1 MTDAAVPARS
11 PAPVRLLRTLA
22 IAAAAML
29 AVVLIGAAAGALFGL
44 GGQPAPA
51 PRNPF
56 GVGLREGGAAGNGL
70 VAWIFEVQSAF
81 SRAMT
86 GALRALKTEGG
97 AAWSLVALAFAY
109 GVFHAAGPGHGKAVV
124 ASYVLASERALM
136 RGLRISFAAAMLQ
149 ATVAVALVSVL
160 ALIFAATAR
169 TMTQVAGWIETASFA
184 AVAAVGAVLLW
195 RKARSLGDLL
205 AARKDAAGHD
215 HAHAHHH
222 HAHHDHGHHHHDHD
236 HGHDHGHAH
245 HHAADCGCGHS
256 HAPVVAENAP
266 LHEAAG
272 AVVAAGLRP
281 CSGAIVVLVFALS
294 QGLYAWGVV
303 AAFAMGLGVAI
314 TTGALASLAVL
325 AKASARRL
333 AGGDENPRAV
343 LAVRG
348 LETAAA
354 AAVLALGASLLIG
367 AAAA

>member
-1 MTDAAVPARS
+1 MTDAAVPARK
-11 PAPVRLLRTLA
+11 PAPARLMRTLA
-22 IAAAAML
+22 IAAAALL
-29 AVVLIGAAAGALFGL
+29 AVVLIGAAAGALFGF
-44 GGQPAPA
+44 GAAPVPA

-56 GVGLREGGAAGNGL
+56 GVGLREGGTAGNGL
-70 VAWIFEVQSAF
+70 VAWIFDVQSAF

-195 RKARSLGDLL
+195 RKAGSLGDLV
-205 AARKDAAGHD
+205 AARKDAAALAHAHD
-215 HAHAHHH
+215 HGHAHHH
-222 HAHHDHGHHHHDHD
+222 HAHDHAHHHHHHHHDH
-236 HGHDHGHAH
+236 G
-245 HHAADCGCGHS
+245 HAADCGCGHS

-266 LHEAAG
+266 LREAAG
-272 AVVAAGLRP
+272 AVLAAGLRP

-294 QGLYAWGVV
+294 QGLYVWGVV

-325 AKASARRL
+325 AKAGARRL
-333 AGGDENPRAV
+333 AGGEESPRAI
-343 LAVRG
+343 LAVRS

-354 AAVLALGASLLIG
+354 AAVLALGASLLLG
-367 AAAA
+367 SAAA